1 MSSLFPP
8 TGRKPAS
15 RNRRILA
22 WVLGLTLAV
31 PLLGVAVSVLFTK
44 TDPGKHKLVQ
54 QITLVAPPPPPP
66 PKPEEKP
73 PDPPKMKEEVKLDDP
88 KPADEPKP
96 APAEP
101 PAGPLGV
108 DATGTGP
115 GDGFG
120 LAGRPG
126 GRDITVGGGGGGGL
140 GLTLFGSSTARHIAQ
155 ELARDPKLKSSTY
168 QIEVRVWL
176 SRDGRFEREEIVRG
190 TGDRELDALIRSGLN
205 QLSALQQPVP
215 QNLPQPLRI
224 RVTSSDA

>member
-1 MSSLFPP
+1 MSSLFPSP
-8 TGRKPAS
+8 KRKQS
-15 RNRRILA
+15 KVRRALPVVIG
-22 WVLGLTLAV
+22 VTLAV
-31 PLLGVAVSVLFTK
+31 PLAGIALSVLFTK
-44 TDPGKHKLVQ
+44 TDPGKHKMVQ

-96 APAEP
+96 APADP

-108 DATGTGP
+108 DAQGTGP

-126 GRDITVGGGGGGGL
+126 GRDVTVGNGGSGGL

-176 SRDGRFEREEIVRG
+176 ARDGRFEREEIVRG
-190 TGDRELDALIRSGLN
+190 TGDRALDDLIRAGLS
-205 QLSALQQPVP
+205 QVSALQQPVP